1 MGFLDSIGNG
11 IGKIKEDMANKAAMN
26 AQRKAEAAALDAQY
40 RAYANSKAQEI
51 ANNILQYGDDSKGG
65 FYGGIGVDKIMSFTK
80 EFYDKILLPASSVQK
95 SYISMYPYLDNKK
108 LKYFINLFP
117 NCQAEQNLFHL
128 IDNRKQEFLVTD
140 QNFYFKICLDENPN
154 YFATGYVPCAN
165 INMFYL
171 EKCNNFYIFKCDQVD
186 LARIDVVDNR
196 EEDFITLNNYFQC
209 IEKQDFEITDQ
220 EVNDLIREKIGKNI
234 YSQIKKYMV
243 YDDEL
248 MLYFAWGLDS
258 LTAKDY
264 IVCTTKQV
272 IIMDRELFGATANVK
287 QLYYEDITAMN
298 TDQNSKSSDLTGM
311 LLDAAITSLTNT
323 CDLIIHFAGGMHKI
337 NTLIKPEAERVVAI
351 YHQCRKEQKQAASQ
365 PTVIQQQPD
374 VLDQIQK
381 LAALKESGILS
392 EEEFNQKKTELLS
405 KL

>member
-220 EVNDLIREKIGKNI
+220 EVNDLIREKLGKISTAKSKNI
-234 YSQIKKYMV
+234 WYM
-243 YDDEL
+243 
-248 MLYFAWGLDS
+248 M
-258 LTAKDY
+258 
-264 IVCTTKQV
+264 
-272 IIMDRELFGATANVK
+272 
-287 QLYYEDITAMN
+287 
-298 TDQNSKSSDLTGM
+298 
-311 LLDAAITSLTNT
+311 TSL
-323 CDLIIHFAGGMHKI
+323 C
-337 NTLIKPEAERVVAI
+337 
-351 YHQCRKEQKQAASQ
+351 C
-365 PTVIQQQPD
+365 
-374 VLDQIQK
+374 
-381 LAALKESGILS
+381 ILRGV
-392 EEEFNQKKTELLS
+392 
-405 KL
+405 